1 MSELSPLNAPPF
13 ITSVRQAKYNENGTI
28 DCEIQF
34 QGSTESDGVTPLY
47 LPYTASPSDLA
58 DYGVQLYADLVA
70 GKYGA
75 VTPFVVTAEMLE
87 AEKQAKREEINSWRD
102 AQENAE
108 YVFSYDGHNWDYGKK
123 TQERMSISLV
133 MAQRNAL
140 PKGFAWTDADN
151 EIIPID
157 NAGLIALSKAI
168 EDAMF
173 QKGMEINLRQL
184 QMKAEVGALTTLDA
198 VRRYPVGWQ
207 TT

>member
-13 ITSVRQAKYNENGTI
+13 ITSVRKAKYNENGTI

-34 QGSTESDGVTPLY
+34 EGSTETDGVTPLY
-47 LPYTASPSDLA
+47 LPYTASPNDLA
-58 DYGVQLYADLVA
+58 DYGAQLFTDLVA

-75 VTPFVVTAEMLE
+75 VTPFTVTAEMLE
-87 AEKQAKREEINSWRD
+87 AAKQSKRDDINSWRD
-102 AQENAE
+102 VQENGD

-123 TQERMSISLV
+123 TQDRMSISLV

-140 PKGFAWTDADN
+140 PEGFAWTDADN

-168 EDAMF
+168 EGAMF
-173 QKGMEINLRQL
+173 QKGMEINQRQL
-184 QMKAEVGALTTLDA
+184 QMKAEVGALTTIDA
-198 VRRYPVGWQ
+198 VRNYVVGFAK
-207 TT
+207 